1 MIKTKSESTGMKFEA
16 CYQDVDTLMI
26 EKYTIMNKNEREARK
41 EAEKIAKMEKK
52 VLLLFRK
59 VE

>member
-1 MIKTKSESTGMKFEA
+1 MKRFEA

-52 VLLLFRK
+52 ILLLFRK

>member
-1 MIKTKSESTGMKFEA
+1 
-16 CYQDVDTLMI
+16 MI

-41 EAEKIAKMEKK
+41 GAEKIAKMEKK